1 MRAKKCLA
9 VLAAAMLV
17 WSSYVPVAAA
27 KKDNVMRDAAYV
39 GNFNILSFNKDQ
51 DGKPAD
57 PTKLID
63 GKYGVGPSNT
73 DDNMNG
79 RLKDAYAYHTADG
92 VEDYHGDYLWG
103 ITFELNRAYMIDGVS
118 IMTLDLTDCGIG
130 CYLDRS
136 EKEKEM
142 ISKHPP
148 GRTFLL
154 TKSYK

>member
-1 MRAKKCLA
+1 M
-9 VLAAAMLV
+9 
-17 WSSYVPVAAA
+17 
-27 KKDNVMRDAAYV
+27 
-39 GNFNILSFNKDQ
+39 GNFNILSYSKDQ
-51 DGKPAD
+51 DGKSAE

-79 RLKDAYAYHTADG
+79 RLKDAYDYHTADG

-103 ITFELNRAYMIDGVS
+103 ITFELDRAYMIDGVS